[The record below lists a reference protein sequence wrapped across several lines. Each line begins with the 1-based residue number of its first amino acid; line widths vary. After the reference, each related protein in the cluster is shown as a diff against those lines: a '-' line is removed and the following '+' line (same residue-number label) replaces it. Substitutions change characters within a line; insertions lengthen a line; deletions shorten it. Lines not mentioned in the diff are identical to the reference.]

1 MYICINS
8 STRRKMIKENLVAYF
23 RDSIKKNWEL
33 PSLSDY
39 NGSTYSYGEV
49 AENIVKLHILYEQSG
64 IKRGDKIALIGK
76 NSAHWGIAYLS
87 VITYGA
93 VAVPILPDFKPKDV
107 HHIVNHSGS
116 VFLFSAENIWS
127 TLNPDEM
134 REVKLF
140 FSLETLMPLLTRIEK
155 FEKTVHELGRLL
167 DKRYPA
173 GMSAGNFSLPETDNS
188 ELAEISYTSG
198 TTGFSKGVML
208 LHNSLAANIRFAQN
222 NMPLASGD
230 KIVSFLPLAHAYGL
244 AFEFLFPFT
253 LGCHITFLTKTPSP
267 QIITKAFGEIKP
279 RLILSVPLVIEK
291 IYKKKI
297 LPKISEEPLKTL
309 LKIPLVKSLLHKK
322 ILKGVS
328 QGFGG
333 NFHEVV
339 VGGAALSEEIERFFK
354 TIKFPITVG
363 YGMTECG
370 PLVSYAPWKEARL
383 GSCGRPVDTLE
394 VKIDSDDPQNK
405 PGEILIKGENVMV
418 GYYKNEDATKK
429 AIDKEGWLHSGD
441 LGVMDKE
448 GFIYIKG
455 RSKSMILGPSGQNI
469 YPEEIES
476 VINNRACV
484 AESIVVQRNNKLV
497 ALVYPDEETVRQRN
511 MSEEEVLEK
520 LESYRKKLNEHLPAY
535 MNISKFEIHPEPFE
549 KTPKQSIKRFLYS

>member
-1 MYICINS
+1 
-8 STRRKMIKENLVAYF
+8 MIKENLVNYF
-23 RDSIKKNWEL
+23 KESIRKNWDL

-39 NGSTYSYGEV
+39 KGTTYTYREI
-49 AENIVKLHILYEQSG
+49 AENIIKLHILYEEAG
-64 IKRGDKIALIGK
+64 IKRGDKIAIIGK
-76 NSAHWGIAYLS
+76 NSANWGIAYLS
-87 VITYGA
+87 VVTYGA
-93 VAVPILPDFKPKDV
+93 VVVPILPDFKPNDV
-107 HHIVNHSGS
+107 HHIVNHSES
-116 VFLFSAENIWS
+116 LFLFAAENIWS

-134 REVKLF
+134 QNVKLF
-140 FSLETLMPLLTRIEK
+140 FNLETLMPILSRIDK
-155 FEKTVHELGRLL
+155 FEKKVHELSQLL
-167 DKRYPA
+167 EKRYPA
-173 GMSAGNFSLPETDNS
+173 GLSVENFNLPETDNS

-222 NMPLASGD
+222 NMPLAPGD

-267 QIITKAFGEIKP
+267 QIITKAFGEIRP

-309 LKIPLVKSLLHKK
+309 LKTPLIKILLQKK

-328 QGFGG
+328 DGFGG

-354 TIKFPITVG
+354 SIKFPITVG

-370 PLVSYAPWKEARL
+370 PLVAYAPWTEARL
-383 GSCGRPVDTLE
+383 GSCGRAVDTLE
-394 VKIDSDDPQNK
+394 VKIDSDDPENK

-418 GYYKNEDATKK
+418 GYYKNEEATKK
-429 AIDKEGWLHSGD
+429 AIDSDGWLHSGD
-441 LGVMDKE
+441 LGVIDKD

-476 VINNRACV
+476 IINNRACV
-484 AESIVVQRNNKLV
+484 AESIVVQRNNRLI
-497 ALVYPDEETVRQRN
+497 ALVYPDEEVIRQRN
-511 MSEEEVLEK
+511 MTEQQVLEK

-535 MNISKFEIHPEPFE
+535 MNISQFELHPKPFE
-549 KTPKQSIKRFLYS
+549 KTPKQSIKRFLYN

>member
-1 MYICINS
+1 
-8 STRRKMIKENLVAYF
+8 MIKENLVNYF
-23 RDSIKKNWEL
+23 KESIKKNWDL

-39 NGSTYSYGEV
+39 KGKTYTYKEV
-49 AENIVKLHILYEQSG
+49 AQGIIKLHLIYESAG
-64 IKRGDKIALIGK
+64 LKRGDKIAILGK
-76 NSAHWGIAYLS
+76 NSANWGIAYLS
-87 VITYGA
+87 VVTYGA
-93 VAVPILPDFKPKDV
+93 VVVPILPDFKPNDV
-107 HHIVNHSGS
+107 HHIINHSES
-116 VFLFSAENIWS
+116 KMLFAAEYLWS
-127 TLNPDEM
+127 SLDPEEM
-134 REVKLF
+134 KEVKLF
-140 FSLETLMPLLTRIEK
+140 FNIEELMPLLSRIEK
-155 FEKTVHELGRLL
+155 FENTIHSVNEMLK
-167 DKRYPA
+167 KRYPA
-173 GMSAGNFSLPETDNS
+173 GMSADNFNVPETPNS

-222 NMPLASGD
+222 HMPLDAGD

-297 LPKISEEPLKTL
+297 LPEISKAPLKTMM
-309 LKIPLVKSLLHKK
+309 KIPLLNKIIYKK
-322 ILKGVS
+322 ILAGVS

-333 NFHEVV
+333 NFREVV
-339 VGGAALSEEIERFFK
+339 VGGAALSEEIELFFK
-354 TIKFPITVG
+354 KIGFPITVG

-370 PLVSYAPWKEARL
+370 PLVSYAPWNEAKT
-383 GSCGRPVDTLE
+383 GSCGRAVDTLE
-394 VKIDSDDPQNK
+394 VKIDSEDPQNIV
-405 PGEILIKGENVMV
+405 GEILMRGENVMV
-418 GYYKNEDATKK
+418 GYYKNKEATKM

-441 LGVMDKE
+441 LGIIDKD
-448 GFIYIKG
+448 GFIFIKG

-476 VINNRACV
+476 IINNRACV

-497 ALVYPDEETVRQRN
+497 ALVYPDEDVVKSRN
-511 MSEEEVLEK
+511 MTHDDVLEK
-520 LESYRKKLNEHLPAY
+520 LEEYRKKLNEHLPAY
-535 MNISKFEIHPEPFE
+535 MNISRFEIHPEPFE